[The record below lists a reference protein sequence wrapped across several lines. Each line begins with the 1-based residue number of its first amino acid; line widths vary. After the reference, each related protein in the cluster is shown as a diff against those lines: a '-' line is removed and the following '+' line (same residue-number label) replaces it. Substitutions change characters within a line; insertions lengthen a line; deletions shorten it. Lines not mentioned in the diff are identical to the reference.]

1 MTTSSDS
8 PATASI
14 TPTAET
20 TPTATGT
27 GTGTDSTRQALSTIG
42 TLALLSAALPLNLTL
57 TGLALLRGRLRAPDP
72 QRRSVAATPRTILI
86 SGGKMTKALHLARAF
101 HHAGHRVILVE
112 SARYRLTGHRFSR
125 AVDAFHT
132 IPAAGDPGYAQA
144 LVDIAVAER
153 VDVYV
158 PVCSPASARDDALA
172 RDALSEH
179 CEVLHFDP
187 ETLAR
192 LDDKEA
198 FTRAAVAAGLA
209 MPDAHRITDPE
220 QVLAFDFAAA
230 DHHPPYVL
238 KSIAY
243 DPVRRLD
250 LTPLPQPDELAT
262 RAFLDSRPISE
273 ANPWVMQ
280 AFVEGPEYCTHTTA
294 RDGRMQLYGCCES
307 SASQLNYAMVDVP
320 EIEAW
325 VRRFVAA
332 HRLTGQ
338 VSFDFIRGRDG
349 VIYAIECNPRTHSAI
364 TMFYDHPDVARAYL
378 DDDVAAT
385 VIPRP
390 GSRPTYWL
398 YHELWRALR
407 DPRHAGGPLRRV
419 RRGKEA
425 IFDWEDPLPFLM
437 VHHAQIPALL
447 LENLRRRRPWLKID
461 FNIGKL
467 VEPGGD

>member
-1 MTTSSDS
+1 VTPS
-8 PATASI
+8 P
-14 TPTAET
+14 
-20 TPTATGT
+20 GDLV
-27 GTGTDSTRQALSTIG
+27 TDSAPVRGQAAATVG
-42 TLALLSAALPLNLTL
+42 TLALLSAVLPLNLAL
-57 TGLALLRGRLRAPDP
+57 TALALLRGRLLASDGDAG
-72 QRRSVAATPRTILI
+72 RRSVALTPRTILI

-101 HHAGHRVILVE
+101 HRAGHRVILVE

-125 AVDAFHT
+125 AVARFHT
-132 IPAAGDPGYAQA
+132 IPPAGDPGYAQA
-144 LVDIAVAER
+144 LIDIAVAEQ

-172 RDALSEH
+172 RDVLSEH

-187 ETLAR
+187 ETLTR

-198 FTRAAVAAGLA
+198 FSRAATAAGLA

-220 QVLAFDFAAA
+220 QVLAFDFSAV
-230 DHHPPYVL
+230 DRHPPYVL

-250 LTPLPQPDELAT
+250 LTPLPQPDEVRT
-262 RAFLDSRPISE
+262 RAFLDSRPISPT
-273 ANPWVMQ
+273 NPWVLQ
-280 AFVEGPEYCTHTTA
+280 AFVEGREYCTHTTA
-294 RDGRMQLYGCCES
+294 RDGQMQLYCCCES
-307 SASQLNYAMVDVP
+307 SASQLNYEMVHVP
-320 EIEAW
+320 AIEAW
-325 VRRFVAA
+325 VRTFVAA

-338 VSFDFIRGRDG
+338 VSFDFIRGGDG
-349 VIYAIECNPRTHSAI
+349 VVYAIECNPRTHSAI

-378 DDDVAAT
+378 DDDVAT
-385 VIPRP
+385 VTPRP
-390 GSRPTYWL
+390 DSRPTYWL

-407 DPRHAGGPLRRV
+407 DPRHAAGPLRRV
-419 RRGKEA
+419 LHGKEA

-447 LENLRRRRPWLKID
+447 LDNLRRGRPWLKID